1 MCPPGCKEPCPVTW
15 GLESV
20 IFNYQY
26 LDKHHTWLEDNLMAL
41 NELLKA
47 LQKQVHHEVDV
58 S

>member
-1 MCPPGCKEPCPVTW
+1 MTW